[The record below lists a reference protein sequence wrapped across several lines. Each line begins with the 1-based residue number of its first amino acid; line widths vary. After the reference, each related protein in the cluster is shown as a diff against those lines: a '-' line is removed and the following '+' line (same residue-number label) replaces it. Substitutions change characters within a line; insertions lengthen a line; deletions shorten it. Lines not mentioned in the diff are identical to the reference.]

1 MMQMLIKLDEERVKA
16 DGKYDLA
23 DMWRKIDERFEAC
36 CVKEVLQDGS
46 AMYTGDDD
54 KDYFTDM
61 AAAYI
66 LFSESEWFTR
76 YCTKWMWYSNDDDED
91 LPMSEINVLT
101 GEDSVAEDR
110 KCRKGVYFEFDTSKA
125 KGAAPDA
132 YGVMKKALES
142 RGFKA
147 RGDLGYVSEKKLDDL
162 QVTKIIDSIFKEN
175 TWLTGHITKFEVTNI
190 GEEINMTDF
199 LKKIAAGEKKK

>member
-66 LFSESEWFTR
+66 LFSESEWFTK

-91 LPMSEINVLT
+91 LPMSGINVLT
-101 GEDSVAEDR
+101 GRTAWR
-110 KCRKGVYFEFDTSKA
+110 KT
-125 KGAAPDA
+125 
-132 YGVMKKALES
+132 
-142 RGFKA
+142 A
-147 RGDLGYVSEKKLDDL
+147 RAGKDL
-162 QVTKIIDSIFKEN
+162 F
-175 TWLTGHITKFEVTNI
+175 
-190 GEEINMTDF
+190 
-199 LKKIAAGEKKK
+199 

>member
-23 DMWRKIDERFEAC
+23 DMWRKIDERFEAG

-66 LFSESEWFTR
+66 LFSESEWFTK
-76 YCTKWMWYSNDDDED
+76 YCTSGCGTAM
-91 LPMSEINVLT
+91 T
-101 GEDSVAEDR
+101 
-110 KCRKGVYFEFDTSKA
+110 T
-125 KGAAPDA
+125 
-132 YGVMKKALES
+132 MK
-142 RGFKA
+142 
-147 RGDLGYVSEKKLDDL
+147 
-162 QVTKIIDSIFKEN
+162 IF
-175 TWLTGHITKFEVTNI
+175 L
-190 GEEINMTDF
+190 
-199 LKKIAAGEKKK
+199 

>member
-23 DMWRKIDERFEAC
+23 DMWRKIDERFEAG

-66 LFSESEWFTR
+66 LFSESEWFTK
-76 YCTKWMWYSNDDDED
+76 YFTKWMWYSNDDDED

-101 GEDSVAEDR
+101 GRTAWR
-110 KCRKGVYFEFDTSKA
+110 RTARAGKA
-125 KGAAPDA
+125 FILSLIFPRQKVRRPTHT
-132 YGVMKKALES
+132 AL
-142 RGFKA
+142 
-147 RGDLGYVSEKKLDDL
+147 
-162 QVTKIIDSIFKEN
+162 
-175 TWLTGHITKFEVTNI
+175 
-190 GEEINMTDF
+190 
-199 LKKIAAGEKKK
+199 